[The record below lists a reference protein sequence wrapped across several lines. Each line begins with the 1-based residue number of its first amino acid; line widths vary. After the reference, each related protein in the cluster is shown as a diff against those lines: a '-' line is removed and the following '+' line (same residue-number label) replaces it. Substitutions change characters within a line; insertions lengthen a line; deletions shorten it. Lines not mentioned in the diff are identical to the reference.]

1 VVVVGW
7 NDSTATVS
15 SVTDSR
21 GNHYQLAVGPTV
33 VDGLLSQSIY
43 YASNILDAAAGAN
56 TVTVRFSNP
65 AVYPDIRIL
74 EYRGADPS
82 SPVDGSAAQ
91 SGNSSMSSSG
101 TLKTTNATDLLLAAN
116 TVTSHVTGP
125 GGAFV
130 SRLLTYP
137 DGDIAEDQMLTV
149 AGNYTADAPITE
161 GSWVMQAVAFRAL
174 APVTDQQP
182 PTTPT
187 SLTATPL
194 SGSEVNLRWSASSDN
209 VGVTGYLIERCQ
221 GAGCTNFS
229 RLLTVTGNGLHG
241 HGLGFPSELYLSRP
255 CHRCCR
261 QLQSLLEYCNRNYA
275 RYSCGSGR
283 SV

>member
-1 VVVVGW
+1 MRATNVNTNAVRIRAPGLMTILAADPAPLIEKRNPRVWPEAARFAIAAALAFLSLCHPLAACAASVITYVQGNYAVPQSPETTVAVPFDGAQTAGDLNVVVVGW

-137 DGDIAEDQMLTV
+137 DG
-149 AGNYTADAPITE
+149 
-161 GSWVMQAVAFRAL
+161 
-174 APVTDQQP
+174 
-182 PTTPT
+182 
-187 SLTATPL
+187 
-194 SGSEVNLRWSASSDN
+194 
-209 VGVTGYLIERCQ
+209 
-221 GAGCTNFS
+221 
-229 RLLTVTGNGLHG
+229 
-241 HGLGFPSELYLSRP
+241 
-255 CHRCCR
+255 
-261 QLQSLLEYCNRNYA
+261 
-275 RYSCGSGR
+275 
-283 SV
+283 